1 LGLQKNIMAA
11 KHIRIIIVTG
21 LSGSGKTTVLKALED
36 LGFYCVDNLPPI
48 LFPRFIEL
56 CEGFTWEKISK
67 IGLGMDI
74 REGKFLNEYPRIF
87 KELRSHGYA
96 PEVIFLESSDAAL
109 VRRFSET
116 RRQHPLDIKGS
127 ISDRIK
133 LERDRLSELRE
144 TASIIIDTSEYTVHD
159 LQKKIFAAF
168 QVPTNKSRLTIHV
181 VSFGYRFGI
190 PYEADIVID
199 IRFIPNPYFIDELRP
214 LSGNDE
220 KVKNFV
226 SEKQETKLFLK
237 KFEDLL
243 NFLIPLYEKEG
254 KSNLTI
260 AIGCTGGRH
269 RSVSIVNLLKIFF
282 DENIYSL
289 HIRHRDVDKV

>member
-1 LGLQKNIMAA
+1 MAS
-11 KHIRIIIVTG
+11 KYIRIIIVTG

-87 KELRSHGYA
+87 KELRSHGYT

-190 PYEADIVID
+190 PYEADIVMD

-220 KVKNFV
+220 KVKISSPKNKKQNF
-226 SEKQETKLFLK
+226 SLK
-237 KFEDLL
+237 
-243 NFLIPLYEKEG
+243 
-254 KSNLTI
+254 
-260 AIGCTGGRH
+260 
-269 RSVSIVNLLKIFF
+269 
-282 DENIYSL
+282 SL
-289 HIRHRDVDKV
+289 RTC